1 MKPDWAPGVELS
13 TFYNFIMELFKFDY
27 NIKAGEKEYL
37 SDIITEDYY
46 DNLFSGNTIN
56 ILNKGKCGN
65 GGTTG
70 FINYSLSHNKGAIIF
85 VPNVSI
91 VKSKA
96 DEYKNNDNV
105 VCVCGDMPLDNLS
118 LDTKVIIATYDQ
130 IGKLLKMQIP
140 YGFDCSDDI
149 LPKSWCGRTIIIDE
163 YHKLV
168 DDSSYR
174 DICFEISEKIITDDN
189 GVILM
194 SATPHY
200 EYIDYLRKS
209 GNKDVLTYNIE
220 YDTNI
225 LYNKIN
231 LVEVKKSE
239 FKRIL
244 NMSVDKQTVVF
255 YNSIK
260 SNNWLK
266 EFDCE
271 ILCSETK
278 KDELGSKYSNSFNKD
293 KKLHFFTSAYYTGMD
308 INIHIN
314 NCYIIVDK
322 GNITTMPSEREIK
335 QMVGRFRKGVS
346 TVVIVYLKSR
356 IDNIDYASIKTQYE
370 ELEKYLKHNVDNL
383 KVGSIFRK
391 DHIRYLNK
399 KDEFDLFDK
408 YKDIYSFKTYIESI
422 GFYDGCVK
430 LIKGKELEKILE
442 QAKEVGKTKQLELKK
457 VKEMVVKGLPVTYS
471 DYKYAVQLKAY
482 YKEFGESKFKKASRS
497 EMVKWYDFNKKKDSV
512 NYYDKDKFN
521 NMINTEQLQKLGI
534 KNGYVYKANEL
545 RVAIKDIIGIKV
557 DYNSLGWVLFNEFNV
572 TSVIVEGQNNQPKRN
587 KYLVLYN
594 DQFYSQN
601 SLKPGCFINKK
612 SNNFIP
618 EIGCF
623 RSKNQ
628 LLVSVSDDR
637 TDGATMCHTEAL
649 SSASYNFKSL
659 TGIYLYD
666 WIMEDKKKN
675 LPHIKETDKD
685 RFNKMKFY
693 NQTQISEMY
702 SSTITKKH
710 RFIKSEMDSID
721 SIILDIDDSIS
732 YSEFCKMYSGY
743 AFCAYPT
750 ISNTAEDWNKFR
762 VIFPL
767 KSTIHLTGEFNNSSL
782 MVIRKMFCPYEDP
795 NHQFYSFINME
806 DWTKRDYNEGEFLEF
821 DQETVDL
828 ITGKVSEYINQYKKN
843 KNVSMVKKTA
853 SESISDS
860 TSTSNSFPKMSLDE
874 AIQKFADSFSLGD
887 GKRHNTLFRIKN
899 GLKTEEER
907 KEFGEYLLRNYNK
920 SYYSKWKSHKVV

>member
-1 MKPDWAPGVELS
+1 
-13 TFYNFIMELFKFDY
+13 MELFKFDY

-96 DEYKNNDNV
+96 DEYKKNENV

-174 DICFEISEKIITDDN
+174 DICFEISEKIISDDN

-244 NMSVDKQTVVF
+244 NMSCDKQTVVF

-271 ILCSETK
+271 ILCSETN
-278 KDELGSKYSNSFNKD
+278 KDILGSKYSNSFDKN

-314 NCYIIVDK
+314 NCYIVVDK

-346 TVVIVYLKSR
+346 NVVIVYLKSM

-370 ELEKYLKHNVDNL
+370 ELEKYLDYNINNLNVGNI
-383 KVGSIFRK
+383 VRK
-391 DHIRYLNK
+391 DYIKYLK
-399 KDEFDLFDK
+399 QKDEFDLFDK

-422 GFYDGCVK
+422 GFYDGAVK
-430 LIKGKELEKILE
+430 LIKGKELENILE

-457 VKEMVVKGLPVTYS
+457 VKEMVVKGFPVTYS

-512 NYYDKDKFN
+512 NYSDKDKFN
-521 NMINTEQLQKLGI
+521 NMMQTEQLQKLGI

-594 DQFYSQN
+594 DYFTPEIAQN
-601 SLKPGCFINKK
+601 WDVTINNKEQ
-612 SNNFIP
+612 NYIP
-618 EIGCF
+618 EIGYF

-628 LLVSVSDDR
+628 LLVSVSEER

-702 SSTITKKH
+702 SSTTTSKH

-750 ISNTAEDWNKFR
+750 ISNTADDWNKFR

-767 KSTIHLTGEFNNSSL
+767 KSTIHLTGEFNNASL

-806 DWTKRDYNEGEFLEF
+806 DWTKRVYNEGELLEF

-843 KNVSMVKKTA
+843 KNVSVVKKTA
-853 SESISDS
+853 SESISES
-860 TSTSNSFPKMSLDE
+860 EHNSNFAGISLDK
-874 AIQKFADSFSLGD
+874 AKQKFEDSLNDKADGA
-887 GKRHNTLFRIKN
+887 RHKALFIIKN
-899 GLKTEEER
+899 RLSEEDR
-907 KEFGEYLLRNYNK
+907 VEFGEWLQRNYNR
-920 SYYSKWKSHKVV
+920 SYFSKWKSHKVV